1 MLLHIIQLTEGHSSS
16 FMGQGEEKKHVRIS
30 WSFFFFFYF
39 AQLPPPPPQFSF
51 FFKPLNYPL
60 ASSES
65 ICYQIRRQA
74 SLIHC
79 YSALGL
85 IYMQNVKQMP
95 YVIHIYSE
103 PCSHKI
109 YYSFFHGGVNEPHR
123 DDLYFLSTANAKLI
137 KRGCDY

>member
-1 MLLHIIQLTEGHSSS
+1 
-16 FMGQGEEKKHVRIS
+16 MGQKKHGRNS
-30 WSFFFFFYF
+30 WSFFFLFP
-39 AQLPPPPPQFSF
+39 QLPPQFF
-51 FFKPLNYPL
+51 HFFKPLNYPL

-74 SLIHC
+74 PLIHC

-109 YYSFFHGGVNEPHR
+109 YYSFFHGSVNGLHR